1 MLYFHIALCF
11 SMRFVFLFIFVFSL
25 IEFMSFCWSL
35 TQFSN
40 NWFISFFCIF
50 IWSYGQR
57 NIQIRQSLIL
67 ISLKMNRVVPKWP
80 PNNPKVRFFNYFEK
94 FWVCLWGVFL
104 FFLIYWFCVVTH
116 TKTFQNFIFEP
127 IVLLT
132 SFASATEV
140 PFLIIFFHG
149 GKHTEHIHS
158 SQKLMLPRCLHVC
171 ETFTLY

>member
-1 MLYFHIALCF
+1 MLYFHSALCF

-67 ISLKMNRVVPKWP
+67 ISLKMNKVVPKWP
-80 PNNPKVRFFNYFEK
+80 PNNLKVRFFNYFEK

-104 FFLIYWFCVVTH
+104 FFFNILVLCGHSYQDVPNLYIWTNSATYLFCISH
-116 TKTFQNFIFEP
+116 GGPSSHNFLSWTKTHWTCTQ
-127 IVLLT
+127 
-132 SFASATEV
+132 
-140 PFLIIFFHG
+140 
-149 GKHTEHIHS
+149 
-158 SQKLMLPRCLHVC
+158 
-171 ETFTLY
+171 